1 METTRP
7 VAITTDRNGVPLEA
21 VLTIRT
27 SETMPGRLKVCLVM
41 PVTNGLGAMTN
52 DGDVEVAAVPSENIP
67 EQIAMG
73 PEFRLEMN

>member
-7 VAITTDRNGVPLEA
+7 VVITTDRNGVPLEGH
-21 VLTIRT
+21 LTIRT

-41 PVTNGLGAMTN
+41 PVTNGLGAMTG
-52 DGDVEVAAVPSENIP
+52 DGDVEVADVPQDAIP
-67 EQIAMG
+67 DEIAMG